1 MSTLVEQTKA
11 RKDYHAKWDA
21 IAKEEVQRVE
31 DEDALDKQAS
41 SLSLGTD
48 SGPKSEAE
56 AQDKA
61 TNKALREA
69 KALWEKRRD
78 EEKKQKLI
86 ITGETK
92 TVVVDPKLLGDA
104 LVVDIQECKKAVV
117 TLIPGLKVAKVFV
130 SQCEDVVVEV
140 RCPLITSFVEV
151 SRCTK
156 TTLITSKILHTVQC
170 DLCDDCSIIW
180 ATIECFN
187 EAQDPGSRVY
197 SAACRRLGVAVGG
210 RQDSLRVEVDNF
222 DRSLCDKDTPIK
234 EQQFVTQLVDG
245 KLLTERI
252 VQGTSKRLVGTT
264 FEGAGA
270 GGRLLINGRRGA
282 GRRRGARE
290 ARGQPG
296 VPEEGIWAGR
306 GALHGRARAAGLR
319 FWKTA
324 GRGAREPVG
333 VLPEAGRPRPR
344 AGGRGGGGRLR
355 RYVCEGPLPARPGA
369 ARAGEVSRGAARARE
384 GPRPR
389 AEERA
394 GRGRDT
400 VRGDAPE
407 PAGVTNYY
415 CVVTCTY
422 V

>member
-86 ITGETK
+86 IKGETK

-156 TTLITSKILHTVQC
+156 TTLITSKVLHTVQC

-264 FEGAGA
+264 LRELEREGASSSTVA
-270 GGRLLINGRRGA
+270 
-282 GRRRGARE
+282 
-290 ARGQPG
+290 
-296 VPEEGIWAGR
+296 EERAADG
-306 GALHGRARAAGLR
+306 ARAAGLGR
-319 FWKTA
+319 GPAA

-407 PAGVTNYY
+407 PWGVTTT
-415 CVVTCTY
+415 VW
-422 V
+422 

>member
-21 IAKEEVQRVE
+21 IATEEVQKVE
-31 DEDALDKQAS
+31 DEDELDKQAS

-48 SGPKSEAE
+48 RGPKSEAE
-56 AQDKA
+56 AKDKA

-78 EEKKQKLI
+78 EERKQKLI
-86 ITGETK
+86 IKGETK

-156 TTLITSKILHTVQC
+156 TTLITSKVLHTVQC

-180 ATIECFN
+180 ATKECFN

-264 FEGAGA
+264 LRELEREGASSPKGL
-270 GGRLLINGRRGA
+270 GRWLERIDPRRPPTPRVTRYEDDNRRVYKTIPMSLPPGRRWRA
-282 GRRRGARE
+282 DVNYSARTKDGRVVFDALP
-290 ARGQPG
+290 ANA
-296 VPEEGIWAGR
+296 EGDYCAVLLLK
-306 GALHGRARAAGLR
+306 AEDEPSLTQFHPNVFNAYLR
-319 FWKTA
+319 DA
-324 GRGAREPVG
+324 P
-333 VLPEAGRPRPR
+333 PEAY
-344 AGGRGGGGRLR
+344 A
-355 RYVCEGPLPARPGA
+355 RYNN
-369 ARAGEVSRGAARARE
+369 S
-384 GPRPR
+384 
-389 AEERA
+389 
-394 GRGRDT
+394 
-400 VRGDAPE
+400 
-407 PAGVTNYY
+407 
-415 CVVTCTY
+415 
-422 V
+422 

>member
-86 ITGETK
+86 IKGETK

-156 TTLITSKILHTVQC
+156 TTLITSKVLHTVQC

-210 RQDSLRVEVDNF
+210 RQNSMRVEVDNF
-222 DRSLCDKDTPIK
+222 DRSLIDENIPIK

-264 FEGAGA
+264 LRELEREGASATTVAEEQAADAEREKLA
-270 GGRLLINGRRGA
+270 GNQA
-282 GRRRGARE
+282 FQKRE
-290 ARGQPG
+290 YGQAA
-296 VPEEGIWAGR
+296 VHYTV
-306 GALHGRARAAGLR
+306 ALERPAFAS
-319 FWKTA
+319 
-324 GRGAREPVG
+324 
-333 VLPEAGRPRPR
+333 GRPRAVVLANR
-344 AGGRGGGGRLR
+344 SACFLKLGRLDLGGARKGGGSR
-355 RYVCEGPLPARPGA
+355 R
-369 ARAGEVSRGAARARE
+369 
-384 GPRPR
+384 
-389 AEERA
+389 
-394 GRGRDT
+394 
-400 VRGDAPE
+400 
-407 PAGVTNYY
+407 
-415 CVVTCTY
+415 
-422 V
+422 

>member
-78 EEKKQKLI
+78 EETKQKLI
-86 ITGETK
+86 IKGETK
-92 TVVVDPKLLGDA
+92 TVVVDQKLLGDA

-156 TTLITSKILHTVQC
+156 TTLSATYVTAVLLH
-170 DLCDDCSIIW
+170 
-180 ATIECFN
+180 
-187 EAQDPGSRVY
+187 
-197 SAACRRLGVAVGG
+197 
-210 RQDSLRVEVDNF
+210 
-222 DRSLCDKDTPIK
+222 
-234 EQQFVTQLVDG
+234 
-245 KLLTERI
+245 
-252 VQGTSKRLVGTT
+252 
-264 FEGAGA
+264 
-270 GGRLLINGRRGA
+270 
-282 GRRRGARE
+282 GRRRSVFTK
-290 ARGQPG
+290 RGIRG
-296 VPEEGIWAGR
+296 VAS
-306 GALHGRARAAGLR
+306 
-319 FWKTA
+319 T
-324 GRGAREPVG
+324 
-333 VLPEAGRPRPR
+333 PRR
-344 AGGRGGGGRLR
+344 AGGSVSPLEGARTRFESRWTTSTARFATKTR
-355 RYVCEGPLPARPGA
+355 R
-369 ARAGEVSRGAARARE
+369 SRS
-384 GPRPR
+384 
-389 AEERA
+389 
-394 GRGRDT
+394 
-400 VRGDAPE
+400 
-407 PAGVTNYY
+407 
-415 CVVTCTY
+415 
-422 V
+422 

>member
-21 IAKEEVQRVE
+21 IATEEVQKVE

-48 SGPKSEAE
+48 KGPKSEAE

-78 EEKKQKLI
+78 EETKQKLI
-86 ITGETK
+86 IKGETK
-92 TVVVDPKLLGDA
+92 TVVVDQKLLGDA

-156 TTLITSKILHTVQC
+156 TTLITSKVLHTVQC

-180 ATIECFN
+180 ATKECFH

-234 EQQFVTQLVDG
+234 ELVDG
-245 KLLTERI
+245 RLLTERI

-282 GRRRGARE
+282 GRRRRSS
-290 ARGQPG
+290 
-296 VPEEGIWAGR
+296 
-306 GALHGRARAAGLR
+306 
-319 FWKTA
+319 
-324 GRGAREPVG
+324 
-333 VLPEAGRPRPR
+333 GRPSP
-344 AGGRGGGGRLR
+344 
-355 RYVCEGPLPARPGA
+355 
-369 ARAGEVSRGAARARE
+369 
-384 GPRPR
+384 
-389 AEERA
+389 RA
-394 GRGRDT
+394 GRGPWCSRT
-400 VRGDAPE
+400 GRRAS
-407 PAGVTNYY
+407 
-415 CVVTCTY
+415 
-422 V
+422 

>member
-21 IAKEEVQRVE
+21 IAKEEVQRVK

-86 ITGETK
+86 IKGETK

-104 LVVDIQECKKAVV
+104 LVVDIQQCKKAVV

-156 TTLITSKILHTVQC
+156 TTLITSKVLHTVQC

-210 RQDSLRVEVDNF
+210 RQNSMRVEVDNF
-222 DRSLCDKDTPIK
+222 DRSLIDENIPIK

-264 FEGAGA
+264 LRELEREGASATTVAEEQAADAEREKLA
-270 GGRLLINGRRGA
+270 GNQAFQKREYGQAAVHYTVALERPAFASGRPRAVVLANRSACFLKLGD
-282 GRRRGARE
+282 
-290 ARGQPG
+290 
-296 VPEEGIWAGR
+296 
-306 GALHGRARAAGLR
+306 HGRALEDAAAAAGVDDTYAKAHFRRGL
-319 FWKTA
+319 A
-324 GRGAREPVG
+324 LHALGRYREA
-333 VLPEAGRPRPR
+333 LPELGKARDLEPKNAQVADAIRF
-344 AGGRGGGGRLR
+344 AEMRL
-355 RYVCEGPLPARPGA
+355 
-369 ARAGEVSRGAARARE
+369 SRGA
-384 GPRPR
+384 
-389 AEERA
+389 
-394 GRGRDT
+394 
-400 VRGDAPE
+400 
-407 PAGVTNYY
+407 
-415 CVVTCTY
+415 
-422 V
+422 